1 MTTTT
6 NICNYYY
13 YYYSKKKKKLKK
25 KKNQS
30 FRPRREKD
38 ASFSLYLIENE
49 FPKITT
55 TTLQSSASRAIAEH
69 CLRVFVCLCEIIV
82 CRSCSLVL
90 VVVVLKFGV
99 CVDILLLL
107 CV

>member
-1 MTTTT
+1 MRAFQCIT
-6 NICNYYY
+6 
-13 YYYSKKKKKLKK
+13 
-25 KKNQS
+25 
-30 FRPRREKD
+30 
-38 ASFSLYLIENE
+38 ENE

-90 VVVVLKFGV
+90 VVVVLKANFFLVFVCDIYYYRLIGV
-99 CVDILLLL
+99 
-107 CV
+107 